1 MFRASRAALLVLLV
15 ACSDSSAPGDAG
27 DDHFGVKTFDSAAG
41 DAAADAIEEPVVPPQ
56 AIPSCVG
63 DVRPLVV
70 NGMRGYASVD
80 MSAPDAGDAGALVDF
95 LLDFGSNGST
105 IDLGAFNPAP
115 APSYCNGDAS
125 LPGASC
131 SFPNFDFFGPWGT
144 VELVTADY
152 SFLVSSVRQAGIIGT
167 DFFSVFPFTID
178 YTGAKVYRA
187 SGAFC
192 ADTQLLG
199 AGFQPVPTDGFY
211 TNDTKKLR
219 PLSDVI
225 TSGDASTTGFTVPNV
240 PTVAIRVGGVSAL
253 AQLDTGYDDRLVQ
266 HSINVNA
273 AMLAQLQTTF
283 GAHLSRQTPSDL
295 YLTTCVQ
302 GVSQLGMAWTFDAE
316 TEVDF
321 LTQGGTT
328 ARHDTTLTIF
338 AKDNIPAAAGCGGI
352 ETWTVPAAQLGASFL
367 VSAQAVVFD
376 PLTSRVWLPGN

>member
-1 MFRASRAALLVLLV
+1 MFASRAFLVVFLA
-15 ACSDSSAPGDAG
+15 ACSDSSAASDAS
-27 DDHFGVKTFDSAAG
+27 DDHYGVKTFDSSTS
-41 DAAADAIEEPVVPPQ
+41 DAAADAIEEPVVPPP

-70 NGMRGYASVD
+70 NGMRSYASVD
-80 MSAPDAGDAGALVDF
+80 MSAPDAGDAGLVGDF
-95 LLDFGSNGST
+95 LLDFGANGST
-105 IDLGAFNPAP
+105 IDLGAFKPP
-115 APSYCNGDAS
+115 PVPSYCNGDAS
-125 LPGASC
+125 LPGAAC

-144 VELVTADY
+144 VQLVTADY
-152 SFLVSSVRQAGIIGT
+152 SFLVSKVRQAGIIGT
-167 DFFSVFPFTID
+167 DFLSVFPFTID

-187 SGAFC
+187 LSTFC

-199 AGFQPVPTDGFY
+199 AGFQPVPSDGFY
-211 TNDTKKLR
+211 TNDAKKLR

-225 TSGDASTTGFTVPNV
+225 TSGDASTSGFTVPNV

-266 HSINVNA
+266 HSINVNS
-273 AMLAQLQTTF
+273 AMLQDLQTKF
-283 GAHLSRQTPSDL
+283 GAHLSRQTQSDL
-295 YLTTCVQ
+295 YLTTCVE
-302 GVSQLGMAWTFDAE
+302 GVSQLGMAWTFDAD

-328 ARHDTTLTIF
+328 ARHDTTITIF
-338 AKDNIPAAAGCGGI
+338 AKDYLPAAAGCGGI

-367 VSAQAVVFD
+367 VSAQAVIFD